1 MMAVSPFDGANRIRF
16 KGSPSIADFRLPIA
30 DLPARHSSNP
40 QSEIS
45 NPQSVDSQ
53 PFGSP
58 ENFLL
63 VNVFNCRPTQM
74 QSPKSKV
81 QCPMSNVRAVQR
93 IPTSRAAG
101 PSKTPIKRLLRTLDI
116 GHWTLDCSWTV

>member
-16 KGSPSIADFRLPIA
+16 KGSPSIADFRLRIA

-45 NPQSVDSQ
+45 NPQSADSQ

-58 ENFLL
+58 ENSLL
-63 VNVFNCRPTQM
+63 VNVFNCRPTRSPM
-74 QSPKSKV
+74 QTGVSAD
-81 QCPMSNVRAVQR
+81 CADYTGLRL
-93 IPTSRAAG
+93 TSA
-101 PSKTPIKRLLRTLDI
+101 SLEL
-116 GHWTLDCSWTV
+116 